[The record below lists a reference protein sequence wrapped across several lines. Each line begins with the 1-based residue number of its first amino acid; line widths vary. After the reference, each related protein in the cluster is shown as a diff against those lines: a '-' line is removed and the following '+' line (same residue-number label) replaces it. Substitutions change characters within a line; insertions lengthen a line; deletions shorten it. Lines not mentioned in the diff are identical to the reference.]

1 MSMISQ
7 AKLTAYA
14 HRWLVYSFGLFPA
27 VQLFYAGL
35 TNQLGP
41 DPVRTLEN
49 TLGEWALWF
58 LIAGLAIT
66 PLQRFAK
73 IRLIKF
79 RRALGLIAFA
89 YVALHFTVYI
99 FLDRQ
104 LYWSAIWVDVLKRP
118 YITIGLASFLLL
130 LPLALTSNDWS
141 LRELGTAAW
150 KRLHLLAYIAAP
162 LGALHYIL
170 LAKVW
175 HLEPFIYLT
184 IILLL
189 VAMRLVWHPSVQQ
202 RDRSKY
208 ANRQSTI

>member
-1 MSMISQ
+1 MRLSVISQ
-7 AKLTAYA
+7 SKIIAYVP
-14 HRWLVYSFGLFPA
+14 RWSVYVLGFFPA

-49 TLGEWALWF
+49 ALGEWALWF
-58 LIAGLAIT
+58 LIAGLAVT
-66 PLQRFAK
+66 PLQRFAGV
-73 IRLIKF
+73 RLIKY

-89 YVALHFTVYI
+89 YVALHFAVYI

-104 LYWSAIWVDVLKRP
+104 LDWWAIWIDILKRP

-130 LPLALTSNDWS
+130 LPLAFTSNDWS
-141 LRELGTAAW
+141 IRRLGAAAW
-150 KRLHLLAYIAAP
+150 KRLHLLTYIAAP

-175 HLEPFIYLT
+175 HLEPFIYLS

-189 VAMRLVWHPSVQQ
+189 VVARLTWQPAVKRWF
-202 RDRSKY
+202 RS
-208 ANRQSTI
+208 ARSMN